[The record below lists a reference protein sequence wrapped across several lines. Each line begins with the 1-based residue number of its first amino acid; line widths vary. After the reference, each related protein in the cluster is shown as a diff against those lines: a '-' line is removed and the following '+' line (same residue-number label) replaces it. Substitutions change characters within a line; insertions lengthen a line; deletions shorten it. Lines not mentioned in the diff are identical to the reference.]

1 MTETVQSLP
10 EGYPTL
16 IPYLSVRG
24 GTDAIA
30 FYVRAFGAQERY
42 HLPGPDGKTI
52 GHAELT
58 IGDSLLML
66 ADEMPEFGNKS
77 PQTLGGSAVSF
88 AIYVED
94 VDKAFARALAA
105 GATELESVENKF
117 YGDRAGTLEDPF
129 GHRWSLMTHIEDVS
143 PEEME
148 KRVNALYAGM
158 EKPDQRDSA

>member
-1 MTETVQSLP
+1 MPETVKAVP

-24 GTDAIA
+24 GSEAIA

-42 HLPGPDGKTI
+42 RLPGPDGKRV

-58 IGDSLLML
+58 IGDSLFML

-77 PQTLGGSAVSF
+77 PQTLDGSAVAF
-88 AIYVED
+88 ALYVED
-94 VDKAFARALAA
+94 VDASFARALAA
-105 GATELESVENKF
+105 GGTEVEPVEDKF
-117 YGDRAGTLEDPF
+117 YGDRAGTISDPF
-129 GHRWSLMTHIEDVS
+129 GYKWSLMTHVEDIS

-148 KRVNALYAGM
+148 RRMNVLYAGM
-158 EKPDQRDSA
+158 EKPDQVDGA